1 MWKLVKRLLKK
12 YKYLPED
19 YDFTISTIIS
29 QCELWRDKM
38 EFQKEESLYKYVSE
52 VELSKAAEA
61 QHLIRRMIL
70 RRKHERFRM

>member
-29 QCELWRDKM
+29 QCELWRDNM

-52 VELSKAAEA
+52 VELSKAAEGSA
-61 QHLIRRMIL
+61 PY
-70 RRKHERFRM
+70 KTNDPEEEA